1 MTLSNGMTF
10 RNLIVYLADRIG
22 RHHIPVRDETH
33 AIRDF
38 VGPDGVH
45 HDLIT
50 RFVRLVY
57 RANGCGYLDA
67 PVARPATAE
76 VLERIRREVL
86 SSTQTDIDQV
96 RLIEELVTGVT
107 LYFCVDPMPHTLEVP
122 AIPVRGEL
130 IALPAARLRVRP
142 SA

>member
-1 MTLSNGMTF
+1 MTF

-22 RHHIPVRDETH
+22 RHQIPVRDETH

-38 VGPDGVH
+38 LGPEGVH

-50 RFVRLVY
+50 RFVRQVY
-57 RANGCGYLDA
+57 RANGCGFLDA
-67 PVARPATAE
+67 PVTRPATAGA
-76 VLERIRREVL
+76 LEHIRRELL
-86 SSTQTDIDQV
+86 SSAQTDIDQV

-107 LYFCVDPMPHTLEVP
+107 LYFCVDPMPHSFEAP
-122 AIPVRGEL
+122 ARPVRGEL